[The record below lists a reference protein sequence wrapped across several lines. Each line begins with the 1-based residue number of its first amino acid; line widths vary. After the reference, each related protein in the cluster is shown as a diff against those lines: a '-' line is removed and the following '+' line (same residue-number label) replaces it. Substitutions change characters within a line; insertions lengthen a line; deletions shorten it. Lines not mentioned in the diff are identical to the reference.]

1 MLVWFGL
8 AYWGLTPQQ
17 QPGSS
22 MLRPSHPAVAPTIPV
37 QNNSG
42 KLIPLNTYP
51 CRVSCRPVFG
61 GRLPPQKKSVTP
73 PQIFTDFIFFHPE
86 PPTPRLL
93 PPPPKSFN
101 SPQKVKSCR
110 KPCHGNVTCCD
121 VCGNVTAVLSVV
133 TILLFCPPGEP
144 AKRQF
149 GCFPCPGGH
158 ICLNGTIT
166 PQSCGTGEYTK
177 NGQYECKECKI
188 GWVES
193 SSSRLSPQG
202 AIRFILFLIE
212 SCCI

>member
-1 MLVWFGL
+1 MQGFLQARF
-8 AYWGLTPQQ
+8 WGET
-17 QPGSS
+17 
-22 MLRPSHPAVAPTIPV
+22 
-37 QNNSG
+37 
-42 KLIPLNTYP
+42 
-51 CRVSCRPVFG
+51 
-61 GRLPPQKKSVTP
+61 PPQKKSVTP

-93 PPPPKSFN
+93 PPPPPKSFN

-133 TILLFCPPGEP
+133 MILLFCPPGEP

-177 NGQYECKECKI
+177 DGQYECKECKI
-188 GWVES
+188 G
-193 SSSRLSPQG
+193 
-202 AIRFILFLIE
+202 
-212 SCCI
+212 